1 MTPSRQQILVAGGA
15 GFNGHNLVRAL
26 LERDPNIQITVVDN
40 DIHFTAT
47 TLPTESNRLIW
58 RRCDIRQREALTA
71 VFDQTRPDVVIN
83 LAAHAGVADS
93 IADPQANFEADV
105 IGHFNLLDLARTYGA
120 GHFVFAS
127 TGGRPFDKNK
137 PLIIFVHGSG
147 LTHMTWVL
155 QTRYFAFHGYSVLA
169 IDMPGHGLSGGE
181 SLKSI
186 EDMADWISKVIDVVG
201 YKEASLVG
209 HSQGCLVTVECTARY
224 PDKIKTLSL
233 IGGAGAIPMNPELL
247 SLAENNDQKAV
258 DLMMDWAH
266 GPAGHFGGHPVPGLY
281 HINTGTMLAKT
292 RSIKNTL
299 GIDFR
304 ACDNYKNGF
313 EAAKKIKIPTL
324 SILATDDKMCPVKEG
339 KKLADLIEGSQV
351 EIIDNCGHMMLLEEA
366 DRVLAVLK
374 KFITSKYPPKE
385 IKND

>member
-1 MTPSRQQILVAGGA
+1 MKFKV
-15 GFNGHNLVRAL
+15 NNKEV
-26 LERDPNIQITVVDN
+26 
-40 DIHFTAT
+40 
-47 TLPTESNRLIW
+47 
-58 RRCDIRQREALTA
+58 
-71 VFDQTRPDVVIN
+71 
-83 LAAHAGVADS
+83 
-93 IADPQANFEADV
+93 
-105 IGHFNLLDLARTYGA
+105 Y
-120 GHFVFAS
+120 AS

-155 QTRYFAFHGYSVLA
+155 QARYFAFHGYSVLA
-169 IDMPGHGLSGGE
+169 LDMPGHGLSGGE

-186 EDMADWISKVIDVVG
+186 EDMAEWLSSLIDAVG

-209 HSQGCLVTVECTARY
+209 HSQGCLVTMECASRY
-224 PDKIKTLSL
+224 PNKIKTLSL
-233 IGGAGAIPMNPELL
+233 MGGAGAIPMNPDLL
-247 SLAENNDQKAV
+247 YLAENNDPKAV

-292 RSIKNTL
+292 RNIKNTL

-351 EIIDNCGHMMLLEEA
+351 DIIDNCGHMMLLEEA
-366 DRVLAVLK
+366 DRVLNVNLE
-374 KFITSKYPPKE
+374 YGVYL
-385 IKND
+385 